1 MTLDEATDLLQNLA
15 DSESPRTVDALRGI
29 LSAVRSMSLDLE
41 LFRADSSN
49 QVGVAALETQADF
62 ARVALLAG
70 LRRAGLL
77 GPS

>member
-41 LFRADSSN
+41 LFRAASSD
-49 QVGVAALETQADF
+49 QVKVAALQRQADF
-62 ARVALLAG
+62 ALVALMEG
-70 LRRAGLL
+70 LRRARLL